1 MLVYEFEVVP
11 DVKDGGYL
19 ALPFDFSGGTEADTL
34 EDLADMAT
42 DLLRIKLEHL
52 YINGKPAPKATF
64 GNEPRYD
71 GGRIMLVPAHEPA
84 LTIRKTTP
92 SDAARL
98 IGVSPARVTQL
109 VKQGMLE
116 SFVDEFGKRWI
127 TLNSVEARIEDC
139 RSWQR
144 MKKSPA
150 ASLAKAAAL

>member
-11 DVKDGGYL
+11 DAEDGGYL
-19 ALPFDFSGGTEADTL
+19 ALPFDFDGGTEADTL
-34 EDLADMAT
+34 EDLADMAS

-52 YINGKPAPKATF
+52 YINGQPAPKATF
-64 GNEPRYD
+64 GNTPRHE
-71 GGRIMLVPAHEPA
+71 GGRIMLVTAHEPA
-84 LTIRKTTP
+84 LTIRRTTP

-109 VKQGMLE
+109 VKQGLLE
-116 SFVDEFGKRWI
+116 SFIDEFGKRWI
-127 TLNSVEARIEDC
+127 TLNSVEARINDR

-150 ASLAKAAAL
+150 SSFAKAAAL